1 MLDLSVCLPLRRK
14 IQYDQQTERLKAQ
27 PLCSQD
33 EVLQLCAGLSLSL
46 ARVGTPLDL
55 LKAAEAKLPG
65 TVETVVICDGCSA
78 PF

>member
-46 ARVGTPLDL
+46 SLESEPLW
-55 LKAAEAKLPG
+55 
-65 TVETVVICDGCSA
+65 IS
-78 PF
+78 